1 MIGLSKLDV
10 VTIFKRYFQDM
21 AIEDSLINSIAM
33 AVGEVVE
40 ENNKRLLRDLQSI
53 NSIKQVVKL

>member
-10 VTIFKRYFQDM
+10 ITIFRRYFKDVV
-21 AIEDSLINSIAM
+21 IEDSMINSVAM

-40 ENNKRLLRDLQSI
+40 ENNKRLFKDLEAR
-53 NSIKQVVKL
+53 NSNNKEGG

>member
-10 VTIFKRYFQDM
+10 ITIFRRYFKDVV
-21 AIEDSLINSIAM
+21 IEDSMINSVAM

-40 ENNKRLLRDLQSI
+40 ENNKRLFRDLEAK
-53 NSIKQVVKL
+53 NSNNKEGG

>member
-10 VTIFKRYFQDM
+10 ITIFRRHFVDM
-21 AIEDSLINSIAM
+21 ATADSLINSMAK

-40 ENNKRLLRDLQSI
+40 ENNKRLFEDLKAKNI
-53 NSIKQVVKL
+53 NRAG

>member
-10 VTIFKRYFQDM
+10 VTIFRRYFEDK
-21 AIEDSLINSIAM
+21 ALTDSLINSVAM

-40 ENNKRLLRDLQSI
+40 ENNKRLFKELKAK
-53 NSIKQVVKL
+53 NSN